1 MCSSSMNGYGYDSS
15 SLPSLSLPFPIPAP
29 RGVTSTSIGGR
40 LRIFSGSAN
49 PVLAQEIAY
58 YLGMELG
65 KIKIKRFADGE
76 IYV

>member
-1 MCSSSMNGYGYDSS
+1 MNGYGYDSS

-29 RGVTSTSIGGR
+29 RGVTSTSSGGR

-49 PVLAQEIAY
+49 PVLAQEIAC